1 MGAGGN
7 GPNPRPRHGKSQRK
21 NRVMNLRLTWNR
33 VLLYLANV
41 ATILFI
47 MFPIA
52 AVVQGSLMSE
62 KVLHSDITAVIPP
75 AVTMDNFLLILTQG
89 SYREET
95 EASITS
101 TYMPDN
107 IRTFYRAFA
116 NSTIIAL
123 SVTVIT
129 LTFGALS
136 AYTIV
141 RLRLRWTLWFLQAN
155 LVARFVP
162 IIALM
167 IPLFVLGRSMNMLN
181 SLTGVILAE
190 AGFLLPYAILI
201 LVPYFQSLPSELED
215 AARIDGC
222 TRFTAFV
229 RVILPLSTPGLAA
242 CGVII
247 FIVSWHELLIPLVI
261 NSELEYMTLP
271 MVLSSLIGDTNI
283 LFNVMM
289 ALALLALLP
298 TMVLVLILQK
308 FVVQGLAAGA
318 LKG

>member
-1 MGAGGN
+1 
-7 GPNPRPRHGKSQRK
+7 
-21 NRVMNLRLTWNR
+21 MNLRLTWNR

-89 SYREET
+89 SYREEN
-95 EASITS
+95 EASINS